1 MPLPK
6 VEAPSIDGLILK
18 VPAEKVPTP
27 DDVMA
32 RLEEH
37 RRAHAVATQKK
48 NGDVI
53 GPFDEVC
60 VDLIGYAN
68 GKLVPGSAQFGL
80 WVRIDRPL
88 SFPELAAALKLA
100 TVGDGLKVNLTL
112 PESFFIPALRNT
124 PAVYLMDV
132 KEAQQLKLP
141 KLDDPGF
148 LAKIGGAKTLPE
160 ALNKIAEELGAQF
173 AVAATFRALHVAIE
187 SVAARAEVQLSP
199 KLLQQELWNVWRE
212 VEGKALSEHGLLGQ
226 EQVDSFENWK
236 DDPKAVA
243 DVERRLRNT
252 IVMMAVAKAHEAEL
266 THERL
271 VETAV
276 RWVSV
281 LGISEEKLAEFKHQ
295 DDATKSQT
303 GALLMEIAA
312 AELVLE
318 RSTLSWVTA

>member
-1 MPLPK
+1 
-6 VEAPSIDGLILK
+6 
-18 VPAEKVPTP
+18 
-27 DDVMA
+27 MA
-32 RLEEH
+32 RLEDR
-37 RRAHAVATQKK
+37 RRAHAVATPKK
-48 NGDVI
+48 AGDMI

-60 VDLIGYAN
+60 VDIIGYAG

-88 SFPELAAALKLA
+88 TFPELANALKLA
-100 TVGDGLKVNLTL
+100 NVGDGLKVNLTM
-112 PESFFIPALRNT
+112 PASFFVPALRNT
-124 PAVYLMDV
+124 PAIYLMDV
-132 KEAQQLKLP
+132 KEAQQLALP

-173 AVAATFRALHVAIE
+173 TVAATFRALQVAIE

-212 VEGKALSEHGLLGQ
+212 VEGRALSEHGLVGQ
-226 EQVDSFENWK
+226 EQADSFENWR

-252 IVMMAVAKAHEAEL
+252 LVMMAVAQAHEAEL
-266 THERL
+266 TQERL
-271 VETAV
+271 VETAQ

-281 LGISEEKLAEFKHQ
+281 LGISKEKLEEFKLQ
-295 DDATKSQT
+295 DNATKSQT
-303 GALLMEIAA
+303 GVLLMEIAA

-318 RSTLSWVTA
+318 RSTISWVTA

>member
-1 MPLPK
+1 
-6 VEAPSIDGLILK
+6 
-18 VPAEKVPTP
+18 
-27 DDVMA
+27 MA

-37 RRAHAVATQKK
+37 RRAHAVATPKK
-48 NGDVI
+48 TGEVI

-60 VDLIGYAN
+60 VDLIGYAK

-88 SFPELAAALKLA
+88 SFPELADALKRA
-100 TVGDGLKVNLTL
+100 NVGDGLKVTLTL
-112 PESFFIPALRNT
+112 PEAFFIPALRNT
-124 PAVYLMDV
+124 PAVYLMDI

-141 KLDDPGF
+141 KLDDPAF
-148 LAKIGGAKTLPE
+148 LAKLGGAKTLPE
-160 ALNKIAEELGAQF
+160 AMNKIAEELGAQF
-173 AVAATFRALHVAIE
+173 TLAATFRALHVAIE
-187 SVAARAEVQLSP
+187 SVAARADVQISP

-212 VEGKALSEHGLLGQ
+212 VEGKALSEHGLVGQ
-226 EQVDSFENWK
+226 EQADSFENWK

-243 DVERRLRNT
+243 DVERRLRST

-271 VETAV
+271 VASAE

-281 LGISEEKLAEFKHQ
+281 LGVSKEKLEAFKQQ
-295 DDATKSQT
+295 DTATKSQT

-318 RSTLSWVTA
+318 RSKISWVTA